1 MAFRGQ
7 ERYRSWIPHGF
18 DYLDA
23 RETERRLAAA
33 SRVRGLF
40 AAAGFREITPPS
52 LDFAPTFSA
61 IARAGHPLPGFELR
75 GREGEL
81 LAVRSDLTVQVIKAA
96 ASGRLGREEPGRYS
110 YIQPVFQDRAWGS
123 GHSRETYQAG
133 VELIGPASGRV
144 GAMLALARECFA
156 AADQKLSIL
165 YGDARF
171 VEILLRELPE
181 AARAE
186 ASLALYN
193 KDTAELRRLL
203 EAHAVAADLAVLLA
217 ETPLLFGDKAVL
229 DKLLRLTAGRTEL
242 VAILEE
248 ARAVDDVIYD
258 FSLVRELSYYSGPVF
273 EGYLSGGHEKALTGG
288 VYDGLYRE
296 FAGVDRPACG
306 FALDLSLLARALAK
320 TPA

>member
-23 RETERRLAAA
+23 TATRRRQVAAD
-33 SRVRGLF
+33 RVRALF
-40 AAAGFREITPPS
+40 ERSGYQEITPPS

-75 GREGEL
+75 GREGEM

-133 VELIGPASGRV
+133 VELIGPAPDRV

-171 VEILLRELPE
+171 VELLLRELPE

-193 KDTAELRRLL
+193 KDTSELRRLL
-203 EAHAVAADLAVLLA
+203 DAHAIAADLATLLV
-217 ETPLLFGDKAVL
+217 ETPLLFGGKDVL
-229 DKLLRLTAGRTEL
+229 DKLLRLTAGRAEL
-242 VAILEE
+242 AAVLEE

-273 EGYLSGGHEKALTGG
+273 EGYLAGGHEKALTGG